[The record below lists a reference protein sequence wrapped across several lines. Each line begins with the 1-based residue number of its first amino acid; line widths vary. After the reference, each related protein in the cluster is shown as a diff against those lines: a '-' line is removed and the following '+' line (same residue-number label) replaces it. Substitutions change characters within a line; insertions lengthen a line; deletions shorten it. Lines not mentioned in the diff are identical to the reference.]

1 MRIHRVWKKGNSSLE
16 RSMWEYSD
24 ERWELQ
30 TTGLIYHYRVEQR
43 WKEQEE
49 IHERLEMLPES
60 PIPLEALSPHVI
72 GSEWVWEEFEEPAL
86 EFQQESSFDTIQA
99 KMVSTSKVQLVSTPP
114 PPVVPSGDQIS
125 HEQLKQLNQE
135 SQAILSSQPSY
146 NLPTELWCSLSQWI
160 PPFALFQ
167 PSLHLQAASELSDTP
182 TPTFPVQSKRGTY
195 LQPGRPQRPYAKRDL
210 PTKHAHLNKPLPFV
224 KEQVPLFI

>member
-1 MRIHRVWKKGNSSLE
+1 MRIHRVWKKGHCPLE
-16 RSMWEYSD
+16 RSMWEYGN

-30 TTGLIYHYRVEQR
+30 PNGLIYHYSVLSR

-49 IHERLEMLPES
+49 VHERLEMLPES
-60 PIPLEALSPHVI
+60 PIPLEALSPHLI
-72 GSEWVWEEFEEPAL
+72 GSEWMWEENEELILVSP
-86 EFQQESSFDTIQA
+86 QESFADTTQI
-99 KMVSTSKVQLVSTPP
+99 KKVSTPL
-114 PPVVPSGDQIS
+114 PPVVPSEDQIS
-125 HEQLKQLNQE
+125 HEQLKQLNLE
-135 SQAILSSQPSY
+135 SPAIMSSQPSY

-182 TPTFPVQSKRGTY
+182 TPTSPVQSKRGTY
-195 LQPGRPQRPYAKRDL
+195 SQPGRAQLPHAKRYQ